1 MVPFEISS
9 LCMFVLFSFCLQHA
23 QEIGKED
30 ELRLRRSK
38 KLVLLVDLD
47 QTLIHT
53 TTVNVPNKLKVFSPM
68 LCSHTG

>member
-1 MVPFEISS
+1 MYAH
-9 LCMFVLFSFCLQHA
+9 MFLLPILFCTQHA

-53 TTVNVPNKLKVFSPM
+53 TTDNVPNKLKVFSPM
-68 LCSHTG
+68 LCSHTI